1 MATKKTS
8 KTPAKKSTPAEK
20 VATARKATVRKAA
33 AQKSTPTAATSKP
46 KITNKPAG
54 PREEKLASS
63 ALKLVDE
70 AAALLRKGIKT
81 TADVSEKNRTE
92 ARKKAHS
99 LLSEATSSL
108 SGLLDSGAS
117 ALHKAI
123 SKL

>member
-1 MATKKTS
+1 MAIKKTT
-8 KTPAKKSTPAEK
+8 KTPAKKTTVKAK
-20 VATARKATVRKAA
+20 ATTARKATVRKAA
-33 AQKSTPTAATSKP
+33 AHKTTPSAAKKS
-46 KITNKPAG
+46 KPAG

-81 TADVSEKNRTE
+81 TADVSEKNRE
-92 ARKKAHS
+92 AARKRAHS
-99 LLSEATSSL
+99 LLSKATSSL
-108 SGLLDSGAS
+108 GGLLDTSAS

>member
-8 KTPAKKSTPAEK
+8 KTPAKKSTPAAK

-33 AQKSTPTAATSKP
+33 AQKSTPTAPKR
-46 KITNKPAG
+46 KITNQPAG
-54 PREEKLASS
+54 PREEKLAST

>member
-33 AQKSTPTAATSKP
+33 AQKSTPTATSKP
-46 KITNKPAG
+46 KVTNKPAG

>member
-8 KTPAKKSTPAEK
+8 KTPAKKSTTAAK
-20 VATARKATVRKAA
+20 ATTARKATVRRAA
-33 AQKSTPTAATSKP
+33 AHKTTTASASKP
-46 KITNKPAG
+46 KSSAKPVG
-54 PREEKLASS
+54 PREEKLANA

-81 TADVSEKNRTE
+81 TADVSEKNRE
-92 ARKKAHS
+92 QARKKAHS
-99 LLSEATSSL
+99 LLTEAASSL
-108 SGLLDSGAS
+108 GGLLDSGAS